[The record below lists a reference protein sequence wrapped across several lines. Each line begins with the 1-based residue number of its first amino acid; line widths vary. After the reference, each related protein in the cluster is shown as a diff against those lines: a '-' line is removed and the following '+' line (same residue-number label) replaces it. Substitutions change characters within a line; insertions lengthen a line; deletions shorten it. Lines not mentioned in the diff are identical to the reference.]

1 MRNALL
7 LSLAGL
13 ALALAGLVALLAGCG
28 GSRTEVDA
36 REHHPDGG
44 PAAKVEITHW
54 KQTGLG
60 SRLYG
65 MIVEQ
70 QGHRVSA
77 NLYALEDGEGLMIR
91 EKEAQGKF
99 FPDRQAIVFPLYNP
113 AAVTVEKWIS
123 EGGPHIVVPW
133 TPNASTLTGNLKD
146 PSRTNSYTFVR
157 LESATLTNELGVATV
172 AH

>member
-1 MRNALL
+1 MRNVLL
-7 LSLAGL
+7 LSLGGL
-13 ALALAGLVALLAGCG
+13 ALALAGLVALLTGCG
-28 GSRTEVDA
+28 GRGTEVEA
-36 REHHPDGG
+36 REHG
-44 PAAKVEITHW
+44 PNPNAKVEISHW

-60 SRLYG
+60 SRFYG

-70 QGHRVSA
+70 QGHCVLA
-77 NLYALEDGEGLMIR
+77 DLYALEDGEGLMIR
-91 EKEAQGKF
+91 DKEAQGKF
-99 FPDRQAIVFPLYNP
+99 FPDRQAIIFPLYNP
-113 AAVTVEKWIS
+113 ASEKVEKWIA